1 MKQAIENEIKDLRR
15 RLRILPDSA
24 PHRAKLVRELAE
36 LKRLNAPTAPE
47 RGLAC
52 PVGRGKPRKQS
63 RGDKG
68 IDPLRGHYRA
78 DHDVG

>member
-36 LKRLNAPTAPE
+36 LKRLN
-47 RGLAC
+47 